1 MSMGIGTNAQNPD
14 EGELKRKMK
23 EIACSVWYTSKGRT
37 IPMMFKY
44 QDEEGVIRKVTHI
57 HVRKQAEKIYCGIPI
72 QEFCCSTVV
81 EDREYLFR
89 LYYYSESHCWKVSWG
104 EE

>member
-1 MSMGIGTNAQNPD
+1 MSMGIGTNTQKPD

-44 QDEEGVIRKVTHI
+44 QDEEGVIHKVTHI
-57 HVRKQAEKIYCGIPI
+57 NVQKQAEKFYCGIPI
-72 QEFCCSTVV
+72 QEFCCSTVGKIRNIYFGYIIIRSRIV
-81 EDREYLFR
+81 GR
-89 LYYYSESHCWKVSWG
+89 
-104 EE
+104 

>member
-1 MSMGIGTNAQNPD
+1 MSMGIGTNTQKPD

-23 EIACSVWYTSKGRT
+23 EIA
-37 IPMMFKY
+37 F
-44 QDEEGVIRKVTHI
+44 
-57 HVRKQAEKIYCGIPI
+57 YCGIPI

-81 EDREYLFR
+81 ENQEYLFR
-89 LYYYSESHCWKVSWG
+89 LYYYPESHCWKVSWG

>member
-1 MSMGIGTNAQNPD
+1 MSMGIGTNTQKPD

-44 QDEEGVIRKVTHI
+44 QDEEGVIHKVTHI
-57 HVRKQAEKIYCGIPI
+57 NVQKQAEKFI
-72 QEFCCSTVV
+72 VV
-81 EDREYLFR
+81 FLFR
-89 LYYYSESHCWKVSWG
+89 SSAVVQWWKIRNIYFGYIIIRSRIVG
-104 EE
+104 R

>member
-1 MSMGIGTNAQNPD
+1 MSMGIGTNTQKPD

-44 QDEEGVIRKVTHI
+44 QDEEGVIQKFLLINRIKSYMIESGTRI
-57 HVRKQAEKIYCGIPI
+57 HECTTENGGK
-72 QEFCCSTVV
+72 
-81 EDREYLFR
+81 
-89 LYYYSESHCWKVSWG
+89 
-104 EE
+104 

>member
-1 MSMGIGTNAQNPD
+1 MSMGIGTNTQKPD

-44 QDEEGVIRKVTHI
+44 QDEVLML
-57 HVRKQAEKIYCGIPI
+57 
-72 QEFCCSTVV
+72 S
-81 EDREYLFR
+81 
-89 LYYYSESHCWKVSWG
+89 
-104 EE
+104 